1 MIDHHE
7 DLLMM
12 ESRDDDGQVVIVE
25 PPVDMLRI
33 ESREAVPDPVAM
45 ALAAPERSSV
55 DEEQFLVCVQKFNF
69 TSLFLK
75 FI

>member
-12 ESRDDDGQVVIVE
+12 ESKDDDGQVVIVE

-33 ESREAVPDPVAM
+33 ESREAVPDPMAM
-45 ALAAPERSSV
+45 ALAAPERSSI
-55 DEEQFLVCVQKFNF
+55 DEEQFLVSAKN
-69 TSLFLK
+69 SILH
-75 FI
+75 